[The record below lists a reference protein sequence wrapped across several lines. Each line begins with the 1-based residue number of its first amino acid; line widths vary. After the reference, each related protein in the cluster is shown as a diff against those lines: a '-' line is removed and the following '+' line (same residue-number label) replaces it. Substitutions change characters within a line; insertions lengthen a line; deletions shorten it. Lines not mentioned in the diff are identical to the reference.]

1 MTMVAKTALPPAAAK
16 SRPRL
21 LRARLTGA
29 GGAGGAGVMPVAHA
43 VPVLTTETLADRLAA
58 RLAAQIQSGQLAPAD
73 RLPTEAQLAA
83 GHGVSRSVVRESVH
97 RLKSLGLVTSRQGS
111 GVFVAKPKSG
121 KALEFDAAVLDSTAA
136 VVQVAEVRRALE
148 IEMASLAAA
157 RAKRGQVAA
166 LKRSLVAIDVATA
179 QGRDGVAE
187 DLAFHRAI
195 ADATGNPQ
203 FSLLLAFL
211 EQYLRQ
217 GMQIS
222 RGAPDR
228 MAELMDVVR
237 QEHHNIVQA
246 IAAHDVPAARKAAT
260 LHLMKS
266 EWRLQH
272 GGLPRLRKGPP

>member
-1 MTMVAKTALPPAAAK
+1 MVAKIAVSVAAK
-16 SRPRL
+16 SRP
-21 LRARLTGA
+21 
-29 GGAGGAGVMPVAHA
+29 PVAHRRTAGASVAA
-43 VPVLTTETLADRLAA
+43 VSRALTTETLADRLAA
-58 RLAAQIQSGQLAPAD
+58 RLVAQIQAGKLLPAD

-83 GHGVSRSVVRESVH
+83 EHGVSRSVVRESVH

-157 RAKRGQVAA
+157 RATRVQVAT
-166 LKRSLVAIDVATA
+166 LKRSLLAIDAATA
-179 QGRDGVAE
+179 EGRDGVAE

-222 RGAPDR
+222 RGAPQR
-228 MAELMDVVR
+228 LIELMDVVR
-237 QEHHNIVQA
+237 QEHHSIVQA
-246 IAAHDVPAARKAAT
+246 IAAHDVPAARKAAAA
-260 LHLMKS
+260 HLLKS

-272 GGLPRLRKGPP
+272 GGLPRKRKGSS